1 MNQLEAFDLGYANI
15 FGNLDTIDRDGMP
28 HFDNII
34 RLGIGAV
41 SFNLSYREMLELNS
55 DRMITT
61 IVGYDGLD
69 YLVFCLVGLPD
80 GSVGAFRQHV
90 NAPAL
95 ILDLVLPN
103 SSFSNARS
111 AISLFRLGSKM
122 IWQNM
127 DLK

>member
-1 MNQLEAFDLGYANI
+1 MNQLEAFDLGYAKI
-15 FGNLDTIDRDGMP
+15 FGNPDTIDRDGMP

-34 RLGIGAV
+34 RPGIEAV
-41 SFNLSYREMLELNS
+41 SFDLSYREMLELNS

-61 IVGYDGLD
+61 IAGYDGLD

-90 NAPAL
+90 NAPNP
-95 ILDLVLPN
+95 IVDLVLPN
-103 SSFSNARS
+103 SSFNNARS
-111 AISLFRLGSKM
+111 AISLFGLGAKM